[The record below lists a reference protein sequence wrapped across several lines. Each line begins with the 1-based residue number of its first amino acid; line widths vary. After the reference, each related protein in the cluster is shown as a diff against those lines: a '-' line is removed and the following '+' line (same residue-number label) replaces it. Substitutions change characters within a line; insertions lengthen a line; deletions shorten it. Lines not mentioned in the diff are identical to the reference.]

1 MPQNYTKSKHTC
13 TNLIVTLGKYLMV
26 QLKNSSVL
34 SYKTFNKHFMFKK
47 KTIFFFLQFSLN

>member
-1 MPQNYTKSKHTC
+1 MPQNYTKSKHMC

-26 QLKNSSVL
+26 QIKNSSVL

-47 KTIFFFLQFSLN
+47 KRKKFFSV